1 MASGRKNR
9 MAGARRATTLLAAA
23 TLAYAC
29 SASAQE
35 YPVKPVRIL
44 VGFAAG
50 SATDIAARMLAQ
62 KLNES
67 FGQPV
72 LVENRLGAGGV
83 IAIEAITKALPD
95 GYNLLM
101 SAVSIT
107 IQPAMRAKLSFDV
120 PRDFT
125 PVSLVANGPF
135 VLVVHPSVP
144 ARTTRDLVAL
154 ARSRPGAMNYSS
166 SGVGSSPH
174 FAGELF
180 NALAKVKTTHV
191 PYRGSPEAALAVA
204 KGEADFNFPSITGAR
219 ALLEAGRVRAIAVS
233 TIKRTAL
240 MPHLPTLNESGVAG
254 YDRNGW
260 YGLLGPA
267 GMPKE
272 VLTRLSGVIS
282 KDMNT
287 PEMKAA
293 FFKQGLEPETNTPE
307 QFTEFLRREVEQNLK
322 LARAAGIQ
330 KE

>member
-1 MASGRKNR
+1 MKIFPHRFAF
-9 MAGARRATTLLAAA
+9 TLSAAA
-23 TLAYAC
+23 LTLSCA
-29 SASAQE
+29 ASAQD
-35 YPVKPVRIL
+35 YPVKPVRII

-50 SATDIAARMLAQ
+50 SGTDIAARMLAQ
-62 KLNES
+62 KLIDA

-83 IAIEAITKALPD
+83 IAIEAIMKAPPD
-95 GYNLLM
+95 GYTLLM

-107 IQPAMRAKLSFDV
+107 IQPAMRAKLFYEV

-125 PVSLVANGPF
+125 PVSLVATGPF

-154 ARSRPGAMNYSS
+154 ARSKIGAMNYSS

-180 NALAKVKTTHV
+180 NALAKVKTAHV

-204 KGEADFNFPSITGAR
+204 KGEVDFNFPSITGAR
-219 ALLEAGRVRAIAVS
+219 PLLEAGRVRAIAVS
-233 TIKRTAL
+233 TARRTVL
-240 MPHLPTLNESGVAG
+240 MPEMPTLHESGLPG

-267 GMPKE
+267 GMPRD
-272 VLTRLSGVIS
+272 VLTRLSGTIS
-282 KDMNT
+282 KSINT
-287 PEMKAA
+287 PEMKVALA
-293 FFKQGLEPETNTPE
+293 KQGLEPETNTPE
-307 QFTEFLRREVEQNLK
+307 QFTELLRREVEQNIK
-322 LARAAGIQ
+322 LARAAGIE